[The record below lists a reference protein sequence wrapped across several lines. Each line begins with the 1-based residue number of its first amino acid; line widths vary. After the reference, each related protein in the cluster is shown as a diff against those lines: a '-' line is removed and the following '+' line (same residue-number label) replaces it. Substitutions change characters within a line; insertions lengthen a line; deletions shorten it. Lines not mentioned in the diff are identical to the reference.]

1 MSYGTEKTRDILP
14 AHLFAKAVGYLNRSL
29 STLKV
34 CDTTSFAGRAI
45 AKILSIDFPFFIS
58 H

>member
-1 MSYGTEKTRDILP
+1 MGQKKLATSYPLIFL
-14 AHLFAKAVGYLNRSL
+14 LFAKAVGHLNRSF